1 MPLIAI
7 RHGQASFG
15 SADYDQLS
23 EAGFE
28 QSRRL
33 GRWLAAQEPEIGT
46 VHVGNMRRHRETLQA
61 IAEGFAERGLSLPE
75 PVVDPALNEFDHR
88 AVFGSFMQANPE
100 HPAVRATAG
109 GTQGGPREIFAL
121 LHAAISAWIEDR
133 LDPEVEAWS
142 VFRDRVRAARPA
154 LMDSASSGTT
164 LLVSSGGVI
173 SQLALAALDA
183 PDLRAVELNLSLRN
197 SAISEFH
204 ALAGDLRLGSWNAL
218 PHLAEARELWT
229 YY

>member
-15 SADYDQLS
+15 SADYDKLS
-23 EAGFE
+23 DAGIE

-33 GRWLAAQEPEIGT
+33 GRWLAAHEPDIAA
-46 VHVGNMRRHRETLQA
+46 VHVGAMRRHAETLDA
-61 IAEGFAERGLSLPE
+61 IAAGYAERGLALPE

-109 GTQGGPREIFAL
+109 GTKGGPREIFAL
-121 LHAAISAWIEDR
+121 LHAAISAWIEGR
-133 LDPEVEAWS
+133 LGPAVEPWS
-142 VFRDRVRAARPA
+142 GFRERVRAVRPA
-154 LMDSASSGTT
+154 LMRQAAGATT

-173 SQLALAALDA
+173 SQFALAALDA

-197 SAISEFH
+197 SALSEFH
-204 ALAGDLRLGSWNAL
+204 ALADDLRLGSWNAL
-218 PHLAEARELWT
+218 PHLAESRELWT